1 MARREATA
9 RVCNGKLNSFLHLHL
24 PPADY
29 ARVCASEPCVAVY
42 PEEKRVHR
50 YAVLGHS
57 RLYLTEVPPRSL
69 KATLELG
76 NVQSVEVVGPR
87 TRRQCCV

>member
-9 RVCNGKLNSFLHLHL
+9 RVCDGKLNSFLHLNL

-29 ARVCASEPCVAVY
+29 ARVCTSEPCVAIY

-50 YAVLGHS
+50 HAVLGHS
-57 RLYLTEVPPRSL
+57 RLYLADVPPRSL
-69 KATLELG
+69 KATLALG
-76 NVQSVEVVGPR
+76 DVQSVEVVGP
-87 TRRQCCV
+87 